1 MEDKYLKLKSLIN
14 SSKSIIVFTGA
25 GISVPSGIPD
35 FRSASGI
42 FSEKTKTG
50 YTPEEVVSHSFFM
63 RYPDEFYKF
72 YKEKM
77 CYENAKP
84 NAAHI
89 YFADLEKK
97 GKNVSVVTQNI
108 DGLHQAG
115 GSSRVYELHGS
126 IHRNYCM
133 ECGAFYTLDQI
144 LKKDGVPYCDK
155 CGGMIKP
162 DVVLYEEGLD
172 EMTIQYALSA
182 IMTADLMIVIG
193 TSLRVY
199 PAAGFIRYFKGKAL
213 VLINKGRTG
222 FDSECD
228 LVFDE
233 DVIEVIKKIS

>member
-14 SSKSIIVFTGA
+14 SSKSIVVFTGA